1 VSKYK
6 FFTFDS
12 VVKVNGY
19 RLGRV
24 KGTIENVRTGMVY
37 ATAPT
42 SEPGRKAW
50 AFLIEREV

>member
-1 VSKYK
+1 MAKYK
-6 FFTFDS
+6 FFTLAD
-12 VVKVNGY
+12 VVVVNGY
-19 RLGRV
+19 KLGKVR
-24 KGTIENVRTGMVY
+24 GTIENIRTGMVY

>member
-1 VSKYK
+1 MSKYK